1 MKQKITIKTN
11 RIMLQLSLIGTLGHD
26 ATEKTINGKNYLAY
40 SVAVTENKN
49 TTWVDVMT
57 RNENGNLKAYLKKGA
72 KVFIQGNIS
81 VSTYTNKAGAP
92 MASISLWSREME
104 IVKFVDTSSGDAAP
118 SPAPADAPVEPSSG
132 APKDDEDDLPF

>member
-1 MKQKITIKTN
+1 
-11 RIMLQLSLIGTLGHD
+11 MLQLSLIGTLGHD

-57 RNENGNLKAYLKKGA
+57 RSDNSNLKAYLKKGA
-72 KVFIQGNIS
+72 KVYLQGNLS

-92 MASISLWSREME
+92 MASITLWSRDLE
-104 IVKFVDTSSGDAAP
+104 IVTFVDTASGDAAP
-118 SPAPADAPVEPSSG
+118 SSAPGSAPEAPSSE
-132 APKDDEDDLPF
+132 APEDGEDDLPF

>member
-1 MKQKITIKTN
+1 M
-11 RIMLQLSLIGTLGHD
+11 MQLSLIGTLGHD

-49 TTWVDVMT
+49 TTWVEVMT
-57 RNENGNLKAYLKKGA
+57 RSENSNLKAYLKKGA
-72 KVFIQGNIS
+72 KVYLQGNIS

-92 MASISLWSREME
+92 VASITLWSRDLE

-118 SPAPADAPVEPSSG
+118 SPAPASAPAVPPSE
-132 APKDDEDDLPF
+132 APKDGEDDLPF

>member
-1 MKQKITIKTN
+1 
-11 RIMLQLSLIGTLGHD
+11 MLQLSLIGTLGHD

-72 KVFIQGNIS
+72 KVYLQGNLSIS
-81 VSTYTNKAGAP
+81 AYTNKAGAAV
-92 MASISLWSREME
+92 ASITLWSRELE
-104 IVKFVDTSSGDAAP
+104 IVKFVDAANGDAAP
-118 SPAPADAPVEPSSG
+118 SLAPSDAPVAPSDG
-132 APKDDEDDLPF
+132 TPQEGEDDLPF

>member
-57 RNENGNLKAYLKKGA
+57 RCENSNLKAYLKKGA
-72 KVFIQGNIS
+72 KVYLQGNLSI
-81 VSTYTNKAGAP
+81 STYTNKAGAAV
-92 MASISLWSREME
+92 ASITLWTRDLE
-104 IVKFVDTSSGDAAP
+104 IVKFVDTASGDAAP
-118 SPAPADAPVEPSSG
+118 SAAPASAPVSPSSG
-132 APKDDEDDLPF
+132 APMEGEDDLPF

>member
-1 MKQKITIKTN
+1 M
-11 RIMLQLSLIGTLGHD
+11 QLSLIGTLGHD

-57 RNENGNLKAYLKKGA
+57 RSENGNLKAYLKKGA
-72 KVFIQGNIS
+72 KVYLQGNLS

-92 MASISLWSREME
+92 VASITLWSRDLE

-118 SPAPADAPVEPSSG
+118 SPAPSPAPSS
-132 APKDDEDDLPF
+132 APASAPAVPPSEAPEDGEDDLPF

>member
-57 RNENGNLKAYLKKGA
+57 RCENSNLKAYLKKGA
-72 KVFIQGNIS
+72 KVYLQGNLSIS
-81 VSTYTNKAGAP
+81 AYTNKAGAVV
-92 MASISLWSREME
+92 ASITLWSRDLE
-104 IVKFVDTSSGDAAP
+104 IVKFVDASNGDASP
-118 SPAPADAPVEPSSG
+118 SLAPASAPVSPSSG
-132 APKDDEDDLPF
+132 APMESEDDLPF

>member
-1 MKQKITIKTN
+1 
-11 RIMLQLSLIGTLGHD
+11 MLQLSLIGTLGHD

-57 RNENGNLKAYLKKGA
+57 RSDNGNLKAYLKKGA
-72 KVFIQGNIS
+72 KVYLQGNLS

-92 MASISLWSREME
+92 VASITLWSRDLV
-104 IVKFVDTSSGDAAP
+104 IAKFADAASGDATP
-118 SPAPADAPVEPSSG
+118 SPAPASAPVSPSSG
-132 APKDDEDDLPF
+132 APQEGEDDLPF

>member
-26 ATEKTINGKNYLAY
+26 ATEKTINGKNYIAY

-57 RNENGNLKAYLKKGA
+57 RCENSNLKAYLKKGA
-72 KVFIQGNIS
+72 KVYLQGNLSIS
-81 VSTYTNKAGAP
+81 AYTNKAGTA
-92 MASISLWSREME
+92 MASITLWSRDLE
-104 IVKFVDTSSGDAAP
+104 IVKFVDATNGDATP
-118 SPAPADAPVEPSSG
+118 SPAPASAPVSPSSG
-132 APKDDEDDLPF
+132 APMEGEDDLPF

>member
-1 MKQKITIKTN
+1 
-11 RIMLQLSLIGTLGHD
+11 MLQLSLIGTLGHD

-57 RNENGNLKAYLKKGA
+57 RSDNGNLKAYLKKGA
-72 KVFIQGNIS
+72 KVYLQGNLS

-92 MASISLWSREME
+92 VASITLWSRDLE

-118 SPAPADAPVEPSSG
+118 SPAPADAPVSPSSG
-132 APKDDEDDLPF
+132 APKDGEDDLPF